1 MNHLSPA
8 FMARDVDLKKF
19 QAMQNDSNPEF
30 FTLFLKKQIESIEV
44 SKKARL
50 LCESFAPYEIKALIE
65 Q

>member
-8 FMARDVDLKKF
+8 FMARDEDLHKF
-19 QAMQNDSNPEF
+19 QTMQNDTNPEF

-50 LCESFAPYEIKALIE
+50 LCESFESCEIQALIE